1 MRDRPII
8 YCGLLIFLGLATLP
22 VWRNLAARVTAKGP
36 APALPAVAKQCV
48 APLDYM
54 RRSHMNLLFEWRDSA
69 VRRGVRDYAA
79 ADGKHYNMSLTGT
92 CLGQCHGAKAD
103 FCDRCHNYTAVALP
117 CWDCHEDSKAAPGS
131 AR

>member
-8 YCGLLIFLGLATLP
+8 YCGLLIFAAFLTLP
-22 VWRNLAARVTAKGP
+22 LWHNLYGRVTAKGP
-36 APALPAVAKQCV
+36 NPVLPASQKQCV
-48 APLDYM
+48 APLAYM
-54 RRSHMNLLFEWRDSA
+54 RSSHMNLLFQWRDSA
-69 VRRGVRDYAA
+69 VRQGARDYTAFN
-79 ADGKHYNMSLTGT
+79 GKHYTMNLTTT

-117 CWDCHEDSKAAPGS
+117 CWDCHQDSKPVLRS